1 MEKKQ
6 AGLTRFYFINTNGIS
21 HYRELLDFYEILQS
35 IRDNEIDVFGFSETN
50 LDSRQPHVRKQLED
64 ICQEFYGTSI
74 LALSS
79 STRTARTPFKPVG
92 TCTGISNELCG
103 RHQTS
108 GSDPSGL

>member
-21 HYRELLDFYEILQS
+21 HYRELLDLYEILQS

-64 ICQEFYGTSI
+64 ICQEFYGTSV

-79 STRTARTPFKPVG
+79 STRTA
-92 TCTGISNELCG
+92 
-103 RHQTS
+103 
-108 GSDPSGL
+108 